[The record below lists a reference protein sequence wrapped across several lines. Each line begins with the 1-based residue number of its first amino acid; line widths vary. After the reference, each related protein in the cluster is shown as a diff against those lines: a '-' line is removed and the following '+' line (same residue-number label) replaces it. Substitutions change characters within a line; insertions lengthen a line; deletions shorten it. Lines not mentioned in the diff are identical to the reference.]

1 MKKKEINNN
10 LSRVGGS
17 IVRQESTCGTTGQI
31 YENRCPP
38 RYERRNGTRNSH
50 RFLQLYR
57 SSPVNSGDLHSLGQL
72 DHDNF

>member
-10 LSRVGGS
+10 LSSVGRS
-17 IVRQESTCGTTGQI
+17 VRPESTYGTTGQN
-31 YENRCPP
+31 YENRWPH
-38 RYERRNGTRNSH
+38 RYERRKGTRNSH
-50 RFLQLYR
+50 CFLHLHR